1 MTTILAHLSD
11 LHLLEP
17 GHVARSRS
25 DRLRLA
31 YLSFGRP
38 LDAQARRERVRRALF
53 AARTADHLVVTGDLT
68 EDGTDAQLEAL
79 AQVLIE
85 HGPAPERVTI
95 VPGNHDAYT
104 VGGAF
109 ERALDGPLRPYAE
122 TSRPGSYV
130 ELDGAVVVAASS
142 AVHQPVSRS
151 AGSVDSAQV
160 AALGDA
166 AADRGWLAGRALVVA
181 LHHPPLGH
189 ALGVANWVDGLA
201 EAGAMR
207 AMLDAHPHVHVLHGH
222 AHRERDRAVA
232 SGRAPQTLGAAAVVD
247 SDEPLRLYAA
257 GGGCVVPIERGWSEP
272 LTSIL
277 AVAPAA

>member
-17 GHVARSRS
+17 GHAARPRS

-38 LDAQARRERVRRALF
+38 LDAEARRERVRRALV
-53 AARTADHLVVTGDLT
+53 AARMADHLVVTGDLT

-79 AQVLIE
+79 AHLLIE
-85 HGPAPERVTI
+85 HGPTPERITL

-104 VGGAF
+104 DGAAF
-109 ERALDGPLRPYAE
+109 ERALDGPLRPFAE
-122 TSRPGSYV
+122 TSRLGAYV

-151 AGSVDSAQV
+151 AGSVDAEQLEAIGDV
-160 AALGDA
+160 AAERRWLG
-166 AADRGWLAGRALVVA
+166 GRALVVA

-207 AMLDAHPHVHVLHGH
+207 TLLGAHPHLHVLHGH
-222 AHRERDRAVA
+222 AHREGDRGVA
-232 SGRAPQTLGAAAVVD
+232 PGRSAQALGAAAVVD
-247 SDEPLRLYAA
+247 ADEPLRMYAA
-257 GGGCVVPIERGWSEP
+257 EGGRVVPIHGPSEP
-272 LTSIL
+272 ITPDL